1 MATTKTKKAAAARS
15 GGRGR
20 VSQTSSRHSTKG
32 VSKPAAPKKAPPAIK
47 TFPRAVKAVLGHSN
61 IERIRPS
68 RLPKD
73 AFFLDRMANL
83 LTSLDNPQ
91 SMVDVVHIAGSVGK
105 GSTAAML
112 EATLRGCGWGVGCF
126 TSPHLLDIRE
136 RITLNTAMVSE
147 STFTDLAARV
157 TKAAAKSAPDAS
169 FFELITAMAFLH
181 FAEEAVDLAIME
193 TGLGGRLDTTNL
205 CNSIVTC
212 ITRIELDHTQLL
224 GDNLAS
230 IAREKAG
237 IFKPGVPA
245 FSVPQVPEVEA
256 VLREEAERVGTTL
269 RMLGKDIDFSS
280 RFCVDDDRG
289 PHSRICLIGDHKQY
303 MHLPVPLPGEHQ
315 AANCGLVLAAVDT
328 IGGSN
333 AAFNESVV
341 YQGLGE
347 TTLSGRMQLVWNQPR
362 IMVDGAHNPAAMG
375 ALMRC
380 LGSHVPF
387 DSMVCIFGCC
397 EDKDMD
403 GMIAMAA
410 MGGDKLIFTKASD
423 QPRAAEP
430 ADLARRFVENHGR
443 ACQTADTVQEALEI
457 AARAGSRDD
466 LICVT
471 GSFYLVGDTLR
482 HLKKLEAQRAR

>member
-1 MATTKTKKAAAARS
+1 M
-15 GGRGR
+15 GR
-20 VSQTSSRHSTKG
+20 
-32 VSKPAAPKKAPPAIK
+32 
-47 TFPRAVKAVLGHSN
+47 SN

-73 AFFLDRMANL
+73 AFFLERMANL
-83 LTSLDNPQ
+83 LETLDNPQ
-91 SMVDVVHIAGSVGK
+91 NTVDAVHIAGSVGK

-112 EATLRGCGWGVGCF
+112 DATLRGCGWGVGCF
-126 TSPHLLDIRE
+126 TSPHLMDIRE
-136 RITLNTAMVSE
+136 RITLNSNMVSE

-212 ITRIELDHTQLL
+212 ITRIELDHTHLL
-224 GDNLAS
+224 GDDLVS

-245 FSVPQVPEVEA
+245 FSVPQAPEVEA
-256 VLREEAERVGTTL
+256 ALREEAERVGAPL
-269 RMLGKDIDFSS
+269 RVLGKDIDFSS
-280 RFCVDDDRG
+280 RFCVDEDRG
-289 PHSRICLIGDHKQY
+289 PHSRICLLGDHKQY
-303 MHLPVPLPGEHQ
+303 MHLPVPLKGEHQ
-315 AANCGLVLAAVDT
+315 AANCGLVLASVDT

-333 AAFNESVV
+333 SAFDESVV

-347 TTLSGRMQLVWNQPR
+347 TVLPGRMQMAWDRPR
-362 IMVDGAHNPAAMG
+362 ILVDGAHNPASMSS
-375 ALMRC
+375 LMRC
-380 LGSHVPF
+380 LGSHVQF
-387 DSMVCIFGCC
+387 DSMICIFGCC
-397 EDKDMD
+397 DDKDLD
-403 GMIAMAA
+403 GMLDMAA
-410 MGGDKLIFTKASD
+410 LGGDKLIFTKASD

-430 ADLARRFVENHGR
+430 ADLSKRFIERHAR

-471 GSFYLVGDTLR
+471 GSFFLVGESLQ
-482 HLKKLEAQRAR
+482 HLKKLEAQRTR